1 MRSEETAV
9 AFLSL
14 VITLLLEQLR
24 ALPSANPVYASVR
37 QVSSWAE
44 RNLNAGQPRHG
55 FYAWLFVVV
64 GLTLLVG
71 ALYSLLA
78 SVSSLLALALNIVVL
93 YFTLGFRQFSH
104 HGTEIQ
110 IALANGDLAAAR
122 RELTAWKQ
130 VSDPTYTA
138 ADLSPEEVVRQA
150 IEHGLLLSQRH
161 VFGVFFWFVVLP
173 GPMGAVFYRLSE
185 HSARVWNRPPAPPT
199 PPDRFGEFARRAFA
213 WIDWAPARLNAL
225 GYAIVGDF
233 EGAIYCWRQ
242 VSRRAAVTPAT
253 GVPVPDART
262 LILAAAGGALGL
274 RLMSTSEAARYFD
287 EAGNEGAGLAEPGP
301 ASVRAVVGLVWRAL
315 LLWLS
320 ILLLVT
326 LAHWFA

>member
-1 MRSEETAV
+1 M
-9 AFLSL
+9 AFVSL

-24 ALPSANPVYASVR
+24 ALPNQNPVYASVR

-44 RNLNAGQPRHG
+44 RSLNAGQPRHG

-64 GLTLLVG
+64 GLTLLIG
-71 ALYSLLA
+71 ALW
-78 SVSSLLALALNIVVL
+78 SVLVSISWLLALALNVAVL
-93 YFTLGFRQFSH
+93 YFALGFRQFSH

-110 IALANGDLAAAR
+110 IALANGDLSAAR

-130 VSDPTYTA
+130 LYDPTYSA
-138 ADLSPEEVVRQA
+138 ADLSSDEVVRQA

-161 VFGVFFWFVVLP
+161 VFGVFFWFIVLP
-173 GPMGAVFYRLSE
+173 GPMGAVFYRMAE

-242 VSRRAAVTPAT
+242 VSRRTAATPAAD
-253 GVPVPDART
+253 GMPAPDART

-274 RLMSTSEAARYFD
+274 RLMPTSEAARYFD
-287 EAGNEGAGLAEPGP
+287 EAGNEGAGLADPGP
-301 ASVRAVVGLVWRAL
+301 PAVRAVVGLVWRSL

-320 ILLLVT
+320 LLLLVT